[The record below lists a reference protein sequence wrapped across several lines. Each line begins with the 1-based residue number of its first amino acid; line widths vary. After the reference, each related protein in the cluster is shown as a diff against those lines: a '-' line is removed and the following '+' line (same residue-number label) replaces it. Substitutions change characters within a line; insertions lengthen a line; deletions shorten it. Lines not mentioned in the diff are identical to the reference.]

1 LEIKN
6 MEDLI
11 IIGAGPAALTAGI
24 YALRKKLKVLMLA
37 EKPSWQLSSAP
48 TIENYPGFKSVLGAE
63 LLKKMQE
70 QIEFY
75 GVNIKNFRVEKIE
88 PKDSGFAVFAGGAEF
103 LARAII
109 VASGKN
115 PRLLNVPGEKE
126 FIGKGVGYCV
136 TCDGPIFSGK
146 EVAVVGG
153 GNSGLEA
160 AIELQRYTKKVYLLE
175 ETDIL
180 RGDEVNQDKL
190 KEGGKT
196 EFILRAKIKEIKGEK
211 FVSGIVYNDTK
222 SNVDRELPVSGL
234 FVEIGSI
241 PSSDFIGKLA
251 DVNENGEIVVDS
263 KTNETK
269 TPGIFA
275 AGDVTNGIYKQIV
288 IACGDGAKAALSAYY
303 YLSKIR

>member
-1 LEIKN
+1 

-24 YALRKKLKVLMLA
+24 YAARKKLKVLMLA

-70 QIEFY
+70 QLELHS
-75 GVNIKNFRVEKIE
+75 VNIKNLKIE
-88 PKDSGFAVFAGGAEF
+88 RIKPKEGGFIVFAGGTEF
-103 LARAII
+103 HAKAII
-109 VASGKN
+109 IASGKN

-146 EVAVVGG
+146 EVAVIGG
-153 GNSGLEA
+153 GNAGLEA
-160 AIELQRYTKKVYLLE
+160 AIELQRYAKKVYLLE

-180 RGDEVNQDKL
+180 KGDEVNQDKL
-190 KEGGKT
+190 KDGGKT
-196 EFILRAKIKEIKGEK
+196 EFIFGAKIKEIKGEK
-211 FVSGIVYNDTK
+211 FVSGIVYQDVK
-222 SNVDRELPVSGL
+222 SGVDKELPVSGL

-251 DVNENGEIVVDS
+251 DINEGGEIVVNQ

-275 AGDVTNGIYKQIV
+275 AGDVTDGIYKQIV
-288 IACGDGAKAALSAYY
+288 IACGDGAKAALSAYS

>member
-1 LEIKN
+1 

-24 YALRKKLKVLMLA
+24 YAARKKLKVLMLA

-48 TIENYPGFKSVLGAE
+48 TIENYPGFKSILGAE

-70 QIEFY
+70 QLELY
-75 GVNIKNFRVEKIE
+75 GVNIKNLKIEKIE
-88 PKDSGFAVFAGGAEF
+88 PKEGGFVVFAGGTEF
-103 LARAII
+103 YARAII

-146 EVAVVGG
+146 EVAVIGG
-153 GNSGLEA
+153 GNAGLEA
-160 AIELQRYTKKVYLLE
+160 AIELQRYAKKVYLLE

-180 RGDEVNQDKL
+180 KGDEVNQDKL
-190 KEGGKT
+190 KDGGKT
-196 EFILRAKIKEIKGEK
+196 EFIFGAKIKEIKGEK
-211 FVSGIVYNDTK
+211 FVSGIVYQDVK
-222 SNVDRELPVSGL
+222 SGVDKELPVSGL
-234 FVEIGSI
+234 FIEIGSI

-251 DVNENGEIVVDS
+251 DINEGGEIVVNQ

-275 AGDVTNGIYKQIV
+275 AGDVTDGIYKQIV
-288 IACGDGAKAALSAYY
+288 IACGDGAKAALSAYS